1 MGIANEVAS
10 ASFKSKFPVTK
21 AEFNYTADTG
31 PWQKRECKTLPATSE
46 HNLLTSRLPAQRPM
60 VCFLSLTD
68 ARDVTITTAHVEL
81 K

>member
-46 HNLLTSRLPAQRPM
+46 HNLLTARLPAQRPM